1 MTTRQTIGDAIDLA
15 KDNPYTGTSEQIINL
30 SISIAETFKNILV
43 FMYYVPSKQKRSLQG
58 QRARSYLH
66 QCQ

>member
-30 SISIAETFKNILV
+30 SISIAETFKNNDASTHT
-43 FMYYVPSKQKRSLQG
+43 FYHS
-58 QRARSYLH
+58 
-66 QCQ
+66 

>member
-30 SISIAETFKNILV
+30 SITSMSTMV
-43 FMYYVPSKQKRSLQG
+43 
-58 QRARSYLH
+58 
-66 QCQ
+66 